1 MELLQLRYF
10 LTAAKYEHMTKAAA
24 ELNISQPALS
34 KMIGRLEDELGAPL
48 FHRQGKQ
55 IYLNEFGKAF
65 QERVKRIFLE
75 INEGILQVQELNS
88 PEKGIISIAMTL
100 PHIMAKFLGDFLK
113 DHPQVKIKHKQ
124 ASISE
129 MKYLLENAEVDLCIS
144 TSPII
149 GDYIEWVPLREEEIF
164 LSIPADHRL
173 AKHKTIDLREVS
185 NERFINLPKGYGFRD
200 ITDKFCKEVGFTPN
214 VAIEVEESWAI
225 QQLVELGHGISFIP
239 NLSILR
245 NPTTNTARIKISH
258 PTGCKRVIGISW
270 NKNHYLSKSAI
281 NFREFCIDF
290 FKHKVKDYYY
300 LD

>member
-1 MELLQLRYF
+1 MELLHLKYF
-10 LTAAKYEHMTKAAA
+10 QTAAKYEHMTRAAA

-34 KMIGRLEDELGAPL
+34 KTIGRLEDELGAPL

-65 QERVKRIFLE
+65 LERVKRIFLE
-75 INEGILQVQELNS
+75 VNEGVLQVQDMNS
-88 PEKGIISIAMTL
+88 PDKGIISIAMTL
-100 PHIMAKFLGDFLK
+100 PHILSKFFGDFLK

-129 MKYLLENAEVDLCIS
+129 MKFLLENAEIDICIS
-144 TSPII
+144 TSPIT
-149 GDYIEWVPLREEEIF
+149 GDNIEWVPLREEEIF
-164 LSIPADHRL
+164 LSVPTTHRL
-173 AKHKTIDLREVS
+173 ANQKTIDLSEVS
-185 NERFINLPKGYGFRD
+185 DETFINLSQGYGFRD
-200 ITDKFCKEVGFTPN
+200 ITDKFCKEAGFTPN

-245 NPTTNTARIKISH
+245 DSPPNTVRIKIIH
-258 PTGCKRVIGISW
+258 PVCTRIIGIAW
-270 NKNHYLSKSAI
+270 NKNHYLSKAALE
-281 NFREFCIDF
+281 FREFSIEF
-290 FKHKVKDYYY
+290 FKQKVKEYYY